1 MKKLLISFSAITT
14 MSGVTAS
21 TMVGCGAEAG
31 PTVETYIYPTTD
43 TTGPGAVKYNTSGS
57 NYRGQTMFKESKFT
71 YGYADMNH
79 NLMLPALT
87 ILNLTPDSQES
98 GAKFNQQAYDNAI
111 EGSATKQKVAGIEG
125 SDPGKYGDWQDL
137 WKQYSTSSDTYFTS
151 ITASPALVV
160 SPDPN
165 VTTYQNLALVPYY
178 KDLLNL
184 NYYVPNGTTDAS
196 RFSITNA
203 GANIVTFAAVQ
214 NALNYLNNVG
224 RTDPK
229 TRYINP
235 AVINGSPDK
244 KYDEV
249 SQQARH
255 ALLYIGNV
263 EYKAV
268 YQAANGDK
276 FTIPFVIENLCAR
289 LDLVDYGLAIS
300 GGSKLTYYQG
310 WVFRGYDY
318 FSQTN
323 LDNNYV
329 NSQDHQ
335 VNKIINVVPGNNNKP
350 LYIGFHDDKSK
361 NPTDPADSKK
371 SDKSGFPDQTTSK
384 SSINYPELLM
394 TILVADI
401 EKN

>member
-43 TTGPGAVKYNTSGS
+43 AGPGAVKYNTSGS

-98 GAKFNQQAYDNAI
+98 GAKFNKQAYDNAI
-111 EGSATKQKVAGIEG
+111 EGSATKQKVSDLG
-125 SDPGKYGDWQDL
+125 SGSQAYGLWQDL

-151 ITASPALVV
+151 LTASPAAAT
-160 SPDPN
+160 P
-165 VTTYQNLALVPYY
+165 TYQDLALVPYY

-196 RFSITNA
+196 RFSIMNA
-203 GANIVTFAAVQ
+203 GANIVTFAGVQ
-214 NALNYLNNVG
+214 NALNYLNDVS
-224 RTDPK
+224 RPDPN
-229 TRYINP
+229 RYVNP

-263 EYKAV
+263 DYKAV
-268 YQAANGDK
+268 YQAANGDI

-318 FSQTN
+318 FSQST
-323 LDNNYV
+323 LSNYLS
-329 NSQDHQ
+329 SQDHQ
-335 VNKIINVVPGNNNKP
+335 VNKVSGLPNNES
-350 LYIGFHDDKSK
+350 LYVGFHDDKSK
-361 NPTDPADSKK
+361 NPTDPADSKD
-371 SDKSGFPDQTTSK
+371 SDKSSFPSQTTSK

-394 TILVADI
+394 NITVADI
-401 EKN
+401 ERK

>member
-14 MSGVTAS
+14 MSGITAS
-21 TMVGCGAEAG
+21 TMVGCGAAAG
-31 PTVETYIYPTTD
+31 PTVETYIYPTT

-57 NYRGQTMFKESKFT
+57 NFRGQTMFKDSKFT
-71 YGYADMNH
+71 YGYADINH

-87 ILNLTPDSQES
+87 ILNLTPESQES

-111 EGSATKQKVAGIEG
+111 EGSTTKQNVANLG
-125 SDPGKYGDWQDL
+125 SGSQAYTWWQDL

-151 ITASPALVV
+151 LTASPAAA
-160 SPDPN
+160 P
-165 VTTYQNLALVPYY
+165 TYQDLALVPYY

-184 NYYVPNGTTDAS
+184 NYYVPSGATGAS
-196 RFSITNA
+196 RFSIVKA
-203 GANIVTFAAVQ
+203 GANIVTFEGVQ
-214 NALNYLNNVG
+214 NALNYLNDVS
-224 RTDPK
+224 RPDPN
-229 TRYINP
+229 RYVNP

-244 KYDEV
+244 KYDKV

-263 EYKAV
+263 KYEAV

-318 FSQTN
+318 FSQAN

-335 VNKIINVVPGNNNKP
+335 VNKVTGLPNNES
-350 LYIGFHDDKSK
+350 LYVGFHDDKSK
-361 NPTDPADSKK
+361 NPTDPIDSKE
-371 SDKSGFPDQTTSK
+371 SDKSSFPDQTTSK
-384 SSINYPELLM
+384 SSINYPELVM
-394 TILVADI
+394 NITVADI
-401 EKN
+401 EKS